1 MTQMNVSMTERLAGY
16 VRKKVKGGHY
26 NNASEVVREALR
38 RMRDEEAKALRVA
51 APTTADIL
59 ADLTAVEMEEIHRK
73 VLAAMESVDGG
84 DFVEY
89 RGRDGVTRLMDEVKS
104 RGRKRVRETA

>member
-38 RMRDEEAKALRVA
+38 RMRDEEARPCAWPHLRQR
-51 APTTADIL
+51 I
-59 ADLTAVEMEEIHRK
+59 
-73 VLAAMESVDGG
+73 S
-84 DFVEY
+84 
-89 RGRDGVTRLMDEVKS
+89 
-104 RGRKRVRETA
+104 